1 MQGRSRPARSS
12 GLLLA
17 LALLSLLAVTAPAA
31 LARERVQPP
40 RELVRQYPL
49 DAGKTRLK
57 AGEGPATAPATRPVA
72 ARVAATATGK
82 DDEGSTLPG
91 FLLIGLG
98 LSALATGAIWIVR
111 APSSPSEL
119 APGATTAP
127 AAPLR
132 AAAPPA
138 ASRRRKPKPRSAN
151 GAAPIRGGGS
161 VKDQPALQERI
172 AAMRQSGMTLQAI
185 ADTLNGEGIP
195 TIRGGARW
203 RPSSVQTA
211 AGYKRPAPGD
221 KQRSRPTRS
230 PSPR

>member
-1 MQGRSRPARSS
+1 M
-12 GLLLA
+12 LLA
-17 LALLSLLAVTAPAA
+17 VVMLSLLAVTAPAA

-57 AGEGPATAPATRPVA
+57 SAEAPATRPVA
-72 ARVAATATGK
+72 VRSAVVATQ
-82 DDEGSTLPG
+82 DDDGGSTLPG

-98 LSALATGAIWIVR
+98 LSALAAGAVWIVR

-119 APGATTAP
+119 ARTP

-132 AAAPPA
+132 AAASPA
-138 ASRRRKPKPRSAN
+138 ASRRKPKPRSAN
-151 GAAPIRGGGS
+151 GGSASRGGGS
-161 VKDQPALQERI
+161 VKDQPALQQRI

-185 ADTLNGEGIP
+185 ADTLNGEGVP
-195 TIRGGARW
+195 TVRGGARW

-211 AGYKRPAPGD
+211 AGYKRPGPGD

-230 PSPR
+230 GSAR